1 MQRYAKAYPIEYMM
15 GTTERGHYNTIKA
28 QLAKE
33 FDDKVEATFQPVYQ
47 AGVSQK
53 IWDLANETASNQYQN
68 KYSKN
73 HKMVKFAMAPTA
85 LVIYTGEKPK

>member
-1 MQRYAKAYPIEYMM
+1 M
-15 GTTERGHYNTIKA
+15 GTTERGHYNTVKA

-33 FDDKVEATFQPVYQ
+33 FDDKVEARFQPLYQ

-68 KYSKN
+68 KYSN
-73 HKMVKFAMAPTA
+73 SRRYPVRIT
-85 LVIYTGEKPK
+85 LTS